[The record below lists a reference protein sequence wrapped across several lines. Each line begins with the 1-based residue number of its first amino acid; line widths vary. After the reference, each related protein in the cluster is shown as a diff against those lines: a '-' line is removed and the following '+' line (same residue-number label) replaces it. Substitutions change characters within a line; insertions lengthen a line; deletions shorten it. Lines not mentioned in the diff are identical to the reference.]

1 MSEASLKKKIKYH
14 IFIHMYIYIESGKM
28 VLMNLFAER
37 EWRCRHEEWTFW
49 HSSGERAWDRLT
61 EYIFS
66 FEILSVVWFRLR
78 YVFVLWSYVDTEYNI
93 WKAIVST
100 ACADLGF
107 ILFGGLCSSSNL
119 NIMCSNVLE
128 DFFITTLSHM
138 LLDHRRLFC

>member
-1 MSEASLKKKIKYH
+1 MYSRNPPKISSSSFTEIKQLMEVPSLPP
-14 IFIHMYIYIESGKM
+14 FWGKQTCFKLQQM
-28 VLMNLFAER
+28 CV
-37 EWRCRHEEWTFW
+37 HQEEEGGICAVQ
-49 HSSGERAWDRLT
+49 HC
-61 EYIFS
+61 IFS